1 MPFNYCDT
9 RNQNNKLISSAN
21 AASIIATPDKTLAIN
36 SIKKNLFSEK
46 KIQCKDNFVK
56 RDPTIWKQNEELFLD
71 EIDAAAGISID
82 KPKDYLYIANK
93 YYSEECNLKS
103 PTKNDL
109 NTVHND
115 NFKYS
120 CRSARNAFI
129 NKSTNTENVIFK
141 TPDKQSVITSAD
153 YLDYSPFGT
162 TYDTPQKNTES
173 KLVFT
178 PRETL
183 SQKCEKE
190 LSGQDYFTKTDN
202 LTIAEKYDL
211 ERNFAPQPG
220 CSNFPDLIINKQN
233 GSDTHHTQTSIES
246 FHTSFNFSQYVASQN
261 LTILDESI
269 IQSDSKSR
277 IWMPKFNPPTVRDIK
292 NTMEHYNIPKHRFQ
306 FPFYSVYSDLTKKM
320 DVGSNVLK
328 IPSNSV
334 SELEEFCS
342 SVNYEGLEQWRK
354 KKFENTCPDAAFT
367 NKSNLRVTL
376 SSNSEFIMT
385 PAKPPPSKKYVIE
398 WLKLQNAVNQQES
411 SVKAQKIK
419 IRIPRSPGH
428 DNDSG
433 DESIIVSPYTPD
445 IINTTLTSQTT
456 KSNDTTPVSCVSS
469 PTFIHKKA
477 KRKGM
482 LQRKT
487 LFPYSKPT
495 SKKLSCNSNNSG
507 QITGISLDNTH
518 GFKLSYENLQDAK
531 AITEHNYLTVLVM
544 ELHIRTRGELYP
556 DPQYDTIRAIF
567 YSITNDVPENSVL
580 PNKETGILLVNS
592 LPISPTKGFTP
603 ILEGSGIKC
612 EIVYLNSEL
621 DLIDSFVK
629 LIKKWDPDIVTG
641 FEIEMQSWGYFIER
655 CYVLGI
661 NVLSQISRKNPELF
675 KNKAVNFEPSKEIKL
690 HGRIVLDAWRL
701 FRSEIALTSYTFEN
715 LMYHILHKRK
725 PTHSFKDLS
734 FWWDHKS
741 NYYRHIT
748 AKYYID
754 RAEGILQLMD
764 QLDLIGRTA
773 ELARLFGIQFY
784 EVLSRGSQFRVES
797 MMLRLAKP
805 MNYIAVSPSVQQRAK
820 MRAPEWIPLILEPQ
834 SRFYAD
840 PVVVLDFQSLYPSII
855 IAYNYCYST
864 CVGRIEKLGTDQVF
878 EFGACQLRL
887 QKHKLKNIKD
897 CLSFS
902 PCGVGFVSA
911 KIRQGILPRMLKEIL
926 ETRLMVKAS
935 MKGNKDN
942 KILQRVLH
950 SRQLGLKLIANVT
963 YGYTAANFSGRMP
976 CSEVGDSVVSKG
988 RETLERAIKMIED
1001 TVKWRAKVVYGD
1013 TDSVFVL
1020 LKGRNREEAFKIGE
1034 EIAESVTNDNPPPV
1048 KLKLEKI
1055 YQPCILQTKKRY
1067 VGYMYESIDQKDPE
1081 YNAKGIE
1088 TVRRDGCPAVAK
1100 VNV

>member
-1 MPFNYCDT
+1 M
-9 RNQNNKLISSAN
+9 ISSTN
-21 AASIIATPDKTLAIN
+21 AVSIISTPHKTLAIN
-36 SIKKNLFSEK
+36 AIKKNLFLSK
-46 KIQCKDNFVK
+46 KIQCQDDFVK
-56 RDPTIWKQNEELFLD
+56 RDPTTCKQNEEIVLD
-71 EIDAAAGISID
+71 ETDAASEISRD
-82 KPKDYLYIANK
+82 TPKDYLFFANK
-93 YYSEECNLKS
+93 YNSEGCNLKS
-103 PTKNDL
+103 RTQNYSNNVNNDK
-109 NTVHND
+109 
-115 NFKYS
+115 FKYS
-120 CRSARNAFI
+120 CRSARKEPISN
-129 NKSTNTENVIFK
+129 STNTDNVTFK
-141 TPDKQSVITSAD
+141 RPNKKSVITTDD
-153 YLDYSPFGT
+153 YLDYSPFSSI
-162 TYDTPQKNTES
+162 YNNPQKNTQSES
-173 KLVFT
+173 FVYT
-178 PRETL
+178 PVETL
-183 SQKCEKE
+183 SQQCEKE
-190 LSGQDYFTKTDN
+190 LFDKNYSTKTDN
-202 LTIAEKYDL
+202 LTIAERYDL

-220 CSNFPDLIINKQN
+220 SSNFPDLIINN
-233 GSDTHHTQTSIES
+233 PDESVMHTNHTQRSIES
-246 FHTSFNFSQYVASQN
+246 FHTSFNFSEYVASQN
-261 LTILDESI
+261 LTTLDESI

-277 IWMPKFNPPTVRDIK
+277 IWMPKFNPPTVRDVK
-292 NTMEHYNIPKHRFQ
+292 NTMEQYNLPKHRFQ
-306 FPFYSVYSDLTKKM
+306 FPFYSDHNDVTKKV

-328 IPSNSV
+328 IPSKSV
-334 SELEEFCS
+334 CELEEFYS

-354 KKFENTCPDAAFT
+354 KKFENTCPDAEFA

-376 SSNSEFIMT
+376 ASNSEFIMT
-385 PAKPPPSKKYVIE
+385 PAKPPPSKKYILK
-398 WLKLQNAVNQQES
+398 WLESKNDVNQEES
-411 SVKAQKIK
+411 SIKAQKIK
-419 IRIPRSPGH
+419 IRIPRTPGH

-433 DESIIVSPYTPD
+433 DESIIMSPYTPGS
-445 IINTTLTSQTT
+445 INSLSQTT
-456 KSNDTTPVSCVSS
+456 KSNVTTPVSSVSS
-469 PTFIHKKA
+469 PIFLHKKA
-477 KRKGM
+477 KRKGL
-482 LQRKT
+482 LQRKN
-487 LFPYSKPT
+487 LFPYPQLT
-495 SKKLSCNSNNSG
+495 SKKQSSNSNDSC

-531 AITEHNYLTVLVM
+531 AITEHQYLTVMVM
-544 ELHIRTRGELYP
+544 ELHVRTRGELFP
-556 DPQYDTIRAIF
+556 DPQYDAIRAIF
-567 YSITNDVPENSVL
+567 YSIANDVPDNSVL
-580 PNKETGILLVNS
+580 PNKETGILFINS
-592 LPISPTKGFTP
+592 LPISPTKNLKLL
-603 ILEGSGIKC
+603 LEGSGINC
-612 EIVYLNSEL
+612 DVVCLNSEL
-621 DLIDSFVK
+621 DLIEALIK

-661 NVLSQISRKNPELF
+661 NVLSQISRSNPALL
-675 KNKAVNFEPSKEIKL
+675 KNKSVNFEPSQEIKL

-725 PTHSFKDLS
+725 PTHSYKDLS
-734 FWWDHKS
+734 FWWDHRS

-754 RAEGILQLMD
+754 RVEGILQLMN
-764 QLDLIGRTA
+764 QLDLIGRTS

-820 MRAPEWIPLILEPQ
+820 MRAPEWIPLIFEPQ

-840 PVVVLDFQSLYPSII
+840 PVIVLDFQSLYPSII
-855 IAYNYCYST
+855 IAYNYCFST
-864 CVGRIEKLGTDQVF
+864 CVGRIDMLGTDQVF
-878 EFGACQLRL
+878 KFGACQLKL
-887 QKHKLKNIKD
+887 VKHKVKNIKD
-897 CLSFS
+897 DLSFS

-976 CSEVGDSVVSKG
+976 CSEVADSVVSKG
-988 RETLERAIKMIED
+988 RETLERAIKLIED
-1001 TVKWRAKVVYGD
+1001 NVKWKAKVVYGD

-1020 LKGRNREEAFKIGE
+1020 LQGRSREEAFKIGE

-1067 VGYMYESIDQKDPE
+1067 VGYMYESVDQKEPE

-1100 VNV
+1100 VNVSALPKMLVFLL